1 MPQTGSLFKKQSVHQ
16 AGTVRP
22 AFLRVWVCVRKCVC
36 TVVTICVMRMG
47 THLSKTV
54 NEFCQ
59 CLRISI
65 NQGEQWPVGL
75 GAVRDGLL
83 ATRQKETLQAERHLH
98 FPWLSDSWSLYLS
111 KCLKWSV
118 KMKLKMT
125 LFTFLMH
132 IFLLHCSCHS
142 ACYSKERK
150 KNSLK
155 YFIWNCEW
163 LLWTMGDREVKKV
176 EIHRYKGL
184 GVPPKMYE

>member
-1 MPQTGSLFKKQSVHQ
+1 
-16 AGTVRP
+16 
-22 AFLRVWVCVRKCVC
+22 
-36 TVVTICVMRMG
+36 MRMG

-111 KCLKWSV
+111 MCLKLSV
-118 KMKLKMT
+118 KIKWKWIKIYPIYFSNT
-125 LFTFLMH
+125 H
-132 IFLLHCSCHS
+132 FLLYCSCHN
-142 ACYSKERK
+142 ACYSKEGK
-150 KNSLK
+150 KNFLK

-163 LLWTMGDREVKKV
+163 MLWTMGDLKVKNV
-176 EIHRYKGL
+176 EIRCCKGL
-184 GVPPKMYE
+184 GVPPKM